1 MEELP
6 NNKFK
11 LEDFFDVEVVDMVH
25 KKGGNIYTVHI
36 PTYHYMVRDLD
47 PDNVIITLGLDDGQ
61 GSLKVNIALLYFFGI
76 YFILLFDFSLAKA
89 TIQSPMSIH

>member
-1 MEELP
+1 MGAAMRVAFGRKAFEPGLMEELP

-47 PDNVIITLGLDDGQ
+47 PDNVIITLGLDDGPYIQ
-61 GSLKVNIALLYFFGI
+61 ISLN
-76 YFILLFDFSLAKA
+76 
-89 TIQSPMSIH
+89 